1 MLQGKPTP
9 FSSPVGL
16 GVKNV
21 GIVEQVDGETKI
33 VSERVIFEK
42 FKHNIEISV
51 NNGEVIVIRKT
62 LDELMKMIDNDA
74 FVYAHKSAV
83 VNLKYVDKIIPT
95 DMILETGQKIPIS
108 RRNYQSIKLAFS
120 KYIGGLL

>member
-1 MLQGKPTP
+1 M
-9 FSSPVGL
+9 
-16 GVKNV
+16 
-21 GIVEQVDGETKI
+21 
-33 VSERVIFEK
+33 K
-42 FKHNIEISV
+42 F

-83 VNLKYVDKIIPT
+83 VNLKYVEKIIPT

-108 RRNYQSIKLAFS
+108 RRNSS
-120 KYIGGLL
+120 WR

>member
-1 MLQGKPTP
+1 M
-9 FSSPVGL
+9 
-16 GVKNV
+16 
-21 GIVEQVDGETKI
+21 
-33 VSERVIFEK
+33 
-42 FKHNIEISV
+42 
-51 NNGEVIVIRKT
+51 
-62 LDELMKMIDNDA
+62 
-74 FVYAHKSAV
+74 